1 MADIIRDPHVAI
13 CVLFAMSL
21 FALVI
26 VHQGHE
32 RKEIKFVFI
41 QRLRI
46 EITFHVRIL
55 PRSYAQTVSRR
66 S

>member
-13 CVLFAMSL
+13 SVL

-26 VHQGHE
+26 IHQGHE
-32 RKEIKFVFI
+32 QKEIKFVFI
-41 QRLRI
+41 QRLRV

-55 PRSYAQTVSRR
+55 PRSYAQTVLRR